1 MPRRKEILRNVLNE
15 VVSKP
20 KEEQPIEQEKSEEVT
35 DKKVETTPS
44 FVITIPPEKVP
55 IQIKEMSVGNE
66 VTIQLTGNISSSD
79 ETGVS
84 IDVKTIEVI

>member
-1 MPRRKEILRNVLNE
+1 MPKRKEILRNVLNE
-15 VVSKP
+15 VVSKSN
-20 KEEQPIEQEKSEEVT
+20 EEQPVEQEKFGEVT
-35 DKKVETTPS
+35 DKKVGTTPS
-44 FVITIPPEKVP
+44 FVVTIPAEKVP
-55 IQIKEMSVGNE
+55 VQIKEMSVGNE